1 MSSIG
6 QVGAGS
12 VNLDPVKDVQSGE
25 TDAVPETAV
34 SGDTVR
40 LSPDST
46 MAEIKHQTDQEL
58 MKNLASFMANLA
70 RDNGGKLPGLDSPL
84 SITTEMMSTPLGQRL
99 NAMLSEYGVD
109 LGDAIGIDYSADA
122 TSTRI
127 VDFATS
133 LYGTFQSQ
141 HPELKG
147 EDLISAFE
155 DTVRGAVDE
164 GYGQAR
170 TFLDGKGVPGEV
182 VSLGDETMSLV
193 HQKFDGFFENL
204 RSGAAT

>member
-1 MSSIG
+1 M
-6 QVGAGS
+6 
-12 VNLDPVKDVQSGE
+12 
-25 TDAVPETAV
+25 

-46 MAEIKHQTDQEL
+46 MAEIKHQTDREL
-58 MKNLASFMANLA
+58 MKNLASFMASLSK
-70 RDNGGKLPGLDSPL
+70 DNGGKLPALDSPL
-84 SITTEMMSTPLGQRL
+84 SITNEMLSTPLGQRL
-99 NAMLSEYGVD
+99 DAMFSEYGVD
-109 LGDAIGIDYSADA
+109 LSDAVGVDYSADA

-133 LYGTFQSQ
+133 LYGTFQAQ

-147 EDLISAFE
+147 DDLITAFE
-155 DTVRGAVDE
+155 STVRGAVDE

-182 VSLGDETMSLV
+182 VSLGDETMNLV
-193 HQKFDGFFENL
+193 HHKFDGFFESL

>member
-12 VNLDPVKDVQSGE
+12 VTLDATKDVRSGE
-25 TDAVPETAV
+25 TDAVPDAAV

-46 MAEIKHQTDQEL
+46 MAEIKHQTDREL
-58 MKNLASFMANLA
+58 MKNLASFMASLA
-70 RDNGGKLPGLDSPL
+70 RDNDGKLPGFDSPL
-84 SITTEMMSTPLGQRL
+84 SITSDMLSTSLGQRL
-99 NAMLSEYGVD
+99 DAMLGEYGVD
-109 LGDAIGIDYSADA
+109 LGEAIGVDYSADA

-133 LYGTFQSQ
+133 LYGTFQAQ

-170 TFLDGKGVPGEV
+170 SFLDGKGVPNEV
-182 VSLGDETMSLV
+182 VSIGDETMSLV
-193 HQKFDGFFENL
+193 HTKFDSFFENL
-204 RSGAAT
+204 RALAVT